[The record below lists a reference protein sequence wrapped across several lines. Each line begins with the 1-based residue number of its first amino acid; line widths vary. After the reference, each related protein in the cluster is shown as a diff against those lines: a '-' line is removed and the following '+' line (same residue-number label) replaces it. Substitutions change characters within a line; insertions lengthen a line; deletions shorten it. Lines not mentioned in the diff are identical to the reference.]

1 MTIAV
6 GMVQV
11 EGYPAALQVAD
22 VMVKSA
28 QVTLVSCEGIGAA
41 YWTVVVRGDVAEV
54 NAAVRAGI
62 DSVRAV
68 NGGRAV
74 SHQIIARPEGNLES
88 VLPINPSQ
96 RSGVEDYLL

>member
-54 NAAVRAGI
+54 NASVRAGI

-74 SHQIIARPEGNLES
+74 SHQIIARPESNLES

>member
-6 GMVQV
+6 GMIQV

-28 QVTLVSCEGIGAA
+28 QVTLVSCEGIGDA

-54 NAAVRAGI
+54 NAAVQSGI
-62 DSVRAV
+62 TAVRAV

-74 SHQIIARPEGNLES
+74 SHQVIARPEGNLES
-88 VLPINPSQ
+88 VLPINP
-96 RSGVEDYLL
+96 RHPNGVEDYLL